1 MLYFLSFPK
10 IKEKI
15 RFFLVVSLGPLNHI
29 VRNITLITIE
39 LVWIKFILSCLLHKD
54 YKLTDEEDVNEM
66 ILNPNFRAYNRVLA
80 WAFEYATK
88 NIDPP
93 TGILVGS
100 R

>member
-39 LVWIKFILSCLLHKD
+39 LVWINFILSCLLHKD

-66 ILNPNFRAYNRVLA
+66 ILNPNFGAYNRVLA

-93 TGILVGS
+93 TGILLGS